1 MPARTDPV
9 PPPTRTVRVARA
21 ATVLAVALLLAGG
34 CAQSVAGTP
43 RAVGSS
49 APPTGQTD
57 GGSTP
62 ASPSELDVVLEITG
76 SGTALNIGYDVEKE
90 SDNLFNVPL
99 PWRKELTVG
108 SDTQLIQ
115 VLVAGGD
122 AQSCRIT
129 VDGEVVAEEQVTQP
143 RTASMAVLAPRV
155 SDAHRTHLRPA
166 AHLAGGMWR
175 SPAVCAPGSGCVSR
189 ARSAAGWRPP
199 SAGRSA

>member
-9 PPPTRTVRVARA
+9 PPPTRTGRVARA

-129 VDGEVVAEEQVTQP
+129 VDGEVVAEEQVT
-143 RTASMAVLAPRV
+143 SN
-155 SDAHRTHLRPA
+155 AH
-166 AHLAGGMWR
+166 
-175 SPAVCAPGSGCVSR
+175 CIY
-189 ARSAAGWRPP
+189 ARF
-199 SAGRSA
+199 

>member
-9 PPPTRTVRVARA
+9 PPPTRTERVPRA
-21 ATVLAVALLLAGG
+21 VSILAVALLLASG

-49 APPTGQTD
+49 PPPAGQSGG
-57 GGSTP
+57 GGSPP
-62 ASPSELDVVLEITG
+62 ASPTELDVVLEITG

-108 SDTQLIQ
+108 PDTQLIQ

-129 VDGEVVAEEQVTQP
+129 VDGEIVAEEQVT
-143 RTASMAVLAPRV
+143 SN
-155 SDAHRTHLRPA
+155 AH
-166 AHLAGGMWR
+166 
-175 SPAVCAPGSGCVSR
+175 CVY
-189 ARSAAGWRPP
+189 ARF
-199 SAGRSA
+199 